1 MVAHRAVAST
11 ADTKSRTG
19 FGRDWSRHAGQH
31 SRPPTEGC
39 QTAHSG
45 AAVLD
50 DEAPQVRRPRSQA
63 SAWHAQPQR
72 RGGES
77 LKILLAERDD
87 SLDVGVRPPDGSA
100 VDFAEADEVHLADR
114 VGGR

>member
-45 AAVLD
+45 ADVLD
-50 DEAPQVRRPRSQA
+50 NEAPQVRRSRSQA
-63 SAWHAQPQR
+63 SARRAQPQR

-77 LKILLAERDD
+77 LKILLAERDE
-87 SLDVGVRPPDGSA
+87 SLDVGVRPPDGSGIA
-100 VDFAEADEVHLADR
+100 FAAPDE
-114 VGGR
+114 